1 MSSVNIAELLDQMDE
16 VIENATASMLS
27 SKRYIDIPAMQE
39 LIAQARENLPTEIEQ
54 ATQIVRD
61 RSAILKDAKQ
71 EAHETQEAAIRNA
84 DNLRENAR
92 REAEALT
99 SKARLEADTMMEKAR
114 RDSKAM
120 MQKAQDASDD
130 MVAKAEEKAKAL
142 VSEDQIHQTAT
153 AKANEMLTT
162 PAISHRRCWRTHRPR
177 HARRRRPLSSSD
189 RLAGGCANQIKGYGG
204 NRTGQGCSLN

>member
-142 VSEDQIHQTAT
+142 ASSPR
-153 AKANEMLTT
+153 L
-162 PAISHRRCWRTHRPR
+162 RPV
-177 HARRRRPLSSSD
+177 L
-189 RLAGGCANQIKGYGG
+189 LYV
-204 NRTGQGCSLN
+204 

>member
-92 REAEALT
+92 REAEALGVPVISET
-99 SKARLEADTMMEKAR
+99 GAFGSGYDDGKSPPRFQGD
-114 RDSKAM
+114 
-120 MQKAQDASDD
+120 DA
-130 MVAKAEEKAKAL
+130 KG
-142 VSEDQIHQTAT
+142 
-153 AKANEMLTT
+153 
-162 PAISHRRCWRTHRPR
+162 
-177 HARRRRPLSSSD
+177 
-189 RLAGGCANQIKGYGG
+189 AGCVG
-204 NRTGQGCSLN
+204 

>member
-1 MSSVNIAELLDQMDE
+1 MSSVSIADLFDQMDE

-39 LIAQARENLPTEIEQ
+39 LISQARDNLPMEIEQ

-71 EAHETQEAAIRNA
+71 EAHETQEAAVRNA
-84 DNLRENAR
+84 DNLRESAR

-114 RDSKAM
+114 RDSKACLLYTS
-120 MQKAQDASDD
+120 DAAD
-130 MVAKAEEKAKAL
+130 EL
-142 VSEDQIHQTAT
+142 
-153 AKANEMLTT
+153 
-162 PAISHRRCWRTHRPR
+162 
-177 HARRRRPLSSSD
+177 
-189 RLAGGCANQIKGYGG
+189 
-204 NRTGQGCSLN
+204 

>member
-39 LIAQARENLPTEIEQ
+39 LIAQTRENLPTEIEQ

-84 DNLRENAR
+84 DNLRESAR

-130 MVAKAEEKAKAL
+130 MVAKAEE
-142 VSEDQIHQTAT
+142 T
-153 AKANEMLTT
+153 
-162 PAISHRRCWRTHRPR
+162 ISQAQKWSH
-177 HARRRRPLSSSD
+177 D
-189 RLAGGCANQIKGYGG
+189 M
-204 NRTGQGCSLN
+204 RTGASEFVERIMRTSDEQLTQYVNEIRRARQSLRASGKVEEEPQPEPKQDAQK